1 MKVIGITGGIGSG
14 KSDVLAYLHDKYGA
28 TIVKADEV
36 AKSLQKKG
44 KACYQEILNYFGE
57 EVLDDK
63 GELDRKV
70 LSGIVFNDQEKLNVL
85 NEMMHPPVK
94 AKINRL
100 IEKERK
106 RNTNFFFI
114 EAALLLEAHYEEICD
129 EIWYI
134 YVSDENRKKRL
145 KFNRGYDTA
154 KVEAIMKNQAPKEMF
169 FKLCDRVIDNNRTF
183 LEACYQVDAIM
194 KDMNE

>member
-14 KSDVLAYLHDKYGA
+14 KSDVLEYLHDKYGA

-36 AKSLQKKG
+36 AKKLQKKG
-44 KACYQEILNYFGE
+44 KECYGPIVDYFGDGI
-57 EVLDDK
+57 LDEK
-63 GELDRKV
+63 GEIDRKA
-70 LSGIVFNDQEKLNVL
+70 LANIVFNDQEKLDAL
-85 NEMMHPPVK
+85 NQITHPLVK
-94 AKINRL
+94 EEINRL

-106 RNTNFFFI
+106 KNTNYFFI

-134 YVSDENRKKRL
+134 YVSDENRMKRL
-145 KFNRGYDTA
+145 KFNRGYDTE
-154 KVEAIMKNQAPKEMF
+154 KVTSIMKNQAPKEQF

-183 LEACYQVDAIM
+183 LEACYQIDAIM
-194 KDMNE
+194 KNFN